1 MAWVAVV
8 QSTVGLLTGGV
19 IYGCAFGGIFALVF
33 AHAHGRFGQSSP
45 RAPAAAPQI
54 KYSANPPSVGK
65 PDTISLRTALY
76 FGMLVLSMAA
86 ATVVIMLVLP
96 PINEVPSEFLGLVLW
111 RFRLATLSIGVVLW
125 ATGTAADY
133 QVIIMVGFRME

>member
-1 MAWVAVV
+1 
-8 QSTVGLLTGGV
+8 
-19 IYGCAFGGIFALVF
+19 
-33 AHAHGRFGQSSP
+33 
-45 RAPAAAPQI
+45 
-54 KYSANPPSVGK
+54 VGK